1 MPRGARR
8 AKGIRALHR
17 IMNPGVVYAF
27 AAFAIWG
34 LFPIYFKALHSIGP
48 LEMLSHRMAWSMA
61 FLLMVLTV
69 LGKWQW
75 IVPVL
80 RNRRL
85 LGRFAASAVLLSTN
99 WGIYIWSVNA
109 GRIVEAS
116 LGYFINPLVNV
127 LFGMAFLHERLRPVQ
142 WIAVGMAAMGVA
154 WLTWVNGAPPWISFA
169 LALTFGAYGLLRKT
183 ASLGALE
190 GLTLETIILCP
201 VALLYLYFLNAHGGS
216 GFGQASFGVKL
227 LLAAAG
233 PVTAV
238 PLLLFAAG
246 ARRIPLSMLGLIQYI
261 TPSLQLLIG
270 VVIYGEFFGH
280 DQLIGYGAIW
290 AALAL
295 YSMESICW
303 AKATRAA

>member
-1 MPRGARR
+1 
-8 AKGIRALHR
+8 
-17 IMNPGVVYAF
+17 MNPGVVYAF

-34 LFPIYFKALHSIGP
+34 LFPIYFKALHSIGAV
-48 LEMLSHRMAWSMA
+48 EMLAHRMAWSMV
-61 FLLMVLTV
+61 FLLIVMTARRQWAW
-69 LGKWQW
+69 LG
-75 IVPVL
+75 PVL
-80 RNRRL
+80 RDKRL
-85 LGRFAASAVLLSTN
+85 LARFAASAVLLSAN
-99 WGIYIWSVNA
+99 WGIYIWAVND

-142 WIAVGMAAMGVA
+142 WLAVTIAAAGVA
-154 WLTWVNGAPPWISFA
+154 WLTWVNGAPPWISLA
-169 LALTFGAYGLLRKT
+169 LALTFGGYGLLRKT

-190 GLTLETIILCP
+190 GLTLETMLLCP
-201 VALLYLYFLNAHGGS
+201 VALLYLFFLNSHGGS
-216 GFGQASFGVKL
+216 GFEHASIGVKL

-270 VVIYGEFFGH
+270 VVIYQEFFGH

-290 AALAL
+290 AALAI
-295 YSMESICW
+295 YSLESVYR
-303 AKATRAA
+303 ARAARV